1 MIKQK
6 LVDQVRHVIRVKH
19 LSYRTRDWPTGV
31 GQAILLIFNGY
42 RSKNSKYSVIP

>member
-1 MIKQK
+1 MKKYIY
-6 LVDQVRHVIRVKH
+6 LAVINMARMENGG
-19 LSYRTRDWPTGV
+19 S